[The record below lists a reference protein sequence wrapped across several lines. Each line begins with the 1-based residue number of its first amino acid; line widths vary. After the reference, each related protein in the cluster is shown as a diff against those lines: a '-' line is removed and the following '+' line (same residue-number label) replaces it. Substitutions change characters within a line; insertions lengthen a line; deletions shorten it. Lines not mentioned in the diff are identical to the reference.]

1 MDKIV
6 GTTES
11 GFEYR
16 INKAELDN
24 MYLFDVISDVDDGH
38 LEKLPKLLTLL
49 LGEEQK
55 KKLYKHLEDENGHV
69 SIEKCAKEVV
79 EILNSNQSTKN

>member
-6 GTTES
+6 GKTES
-11 GFEYR
+11 GFEYE
-16 INKAELDN
+16 INKAELNN

-38 LEKLPKLLTLL
+38 LEKLPKLLSLL

-55 KKLYKHLEDENGHV
+55 KKLYKYLEDEKGHV

-79 EILNSNQSTKN
+79 EILNNNQSTKN

>member
-1 MDKIV
+1 MLVELYQHVYLRLIQFAV
-6 GTTES
+6 GVKSYPLQT
-11 GFEYR
+11 
-16 INKAELDN
+16 
-24 MYLFDVISDVDDGH
+24 
-38 LEKLPKLLTLL
+38 EKLPKLLTLL

-69 SIEKCAKEVV
+69 SIEKCAKEVI